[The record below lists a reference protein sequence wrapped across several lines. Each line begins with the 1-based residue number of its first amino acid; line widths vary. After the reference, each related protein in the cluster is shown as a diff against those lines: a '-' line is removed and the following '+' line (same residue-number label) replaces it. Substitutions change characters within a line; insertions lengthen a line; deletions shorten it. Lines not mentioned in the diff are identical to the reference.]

1 VLIYTKASD
10 MRQQLNTN
18 THGGILKT
26 LEKHLMSNV
35 ILAHVYCT

>member
-1 VLIYTKASD
+1 
-10 MRQQLNTN
+10 MRQQLDTN

-35 ILAHVYCT
+35 IFSARVLHLIN